1 MAWVQMP
8 NGEFGYFS
16 GGFHYSKE
24 HGAYYCN
31 QTEETELV
39 NQIVDQKLREYSKQ
53 AEQQLEQAIKKA
65 VEEYGSIVWERLL
78 QEVMRVLETDI
89 ISEVQIGI
97 DGCKDIFYGK
107 QAQRYIS
114 DKIVKATR
122 AELSKIKGTT
132 IR

>member
-1 MAWVQMP
+1 
-8 NGEFGYFS
+8 
-16 GGFHYSKE
+16 
-24 HGAYYCN
+24 
-31 QTEETELV
+31 L
-39 NQIVDQKLREYSKQ
+39 KLREYSKQ

-65 VEEYGSIVWERLL
+65 VEEYGSLVWERLL

-89 ISEVQIGI
+89 VSEVQIGI

-114 DKIVKATR
+114 DKIIKATR
-122 AELSKIKGTT
+122 AELGKIKGTT